1 MEDIGLDQLLEWDL
15 GYFTDP
21 FFQLLGPVFPA
32 AVAICLMGVL
42 YIYTGGLAMPTV
54 VAMLIGS
61 GIILHLPAEAQTV
74 GQLLILAGISM
85 ALYAAY
91 DSRGGGVRL

>member
-1 MEDIGLDQLLEWDL
+1 MTDDIGLDQLLDWDL
-15 GYFTDP
+15 GYFTEP
-21 FFQLLGPVFPA
+21 FFHLLGPVFPG
-32 AVAICLMGVL
+32 AVAIGLMGVL

-61 GIILHLPAEAQTV
+61 GIILYLPAEAQLI

-85 ALYAAY
+85 AIYAAY
-91 DSRGGGVRL
+91 DSSGGRRL